1 MKKKVGLPPMLK
13 KMLIAKAL
21 SRAGA
26 APMAAAPMGAPPS
39 APMGAPPGMKKGGA
53 VKSKGMK
60 SGGSF
65 KDRTASTKSSARP
78 DGIAQRGKTKGKQI
92 TMARGGAMKGCK

>member
-1 MKKKVGLPPMLK
+1 MKKKAGLPPILK
-13 KMLIAKAL
+13 KMMIAKAL
-21 SRAGA
+21 SGA
-26 APMAAAPMGAPPS
+26 GAPPS

-53 VKSKGMK
+53 VKSMK

-65 KDRTASTKSSARP
+65 KDRAASTKHAAHP

>member
-26 APMAAAPMGAPPS
+26 APMAAAPMGAPATP
-39 APMGAPPGMKKGGA
+39 PMGMKKGGT
-53 VKSKGMK
+53 
-60 SGGSF
+60 F
-65 KDRTASTKSSARP
+65 KDRAASTKSAAHP
-78 DGIAQRGKTKGKQI
+78 DGVAQRGKTKAQVFRKGGK
-92 TMARGGAMKGCK
+92 C

>member
-26 APMAAAPMGAPPS
+26 APMAAAPMGAPP
-39 APMGAPPGMKKGGA
+39 GMKKGGSA
-53 VKSKGMK
+53 KKMNMGGMYAK
-60 SGGSF
+60 GGSF
-65 KDRTASTKSSARP
+65 KDRAASTKSAAHP
-78 DGIAQRGKTKGKQI
+78 DGIAQRGKTKGTKV
-92 TMARGGAMKGCK
+92 TMKNGGKC